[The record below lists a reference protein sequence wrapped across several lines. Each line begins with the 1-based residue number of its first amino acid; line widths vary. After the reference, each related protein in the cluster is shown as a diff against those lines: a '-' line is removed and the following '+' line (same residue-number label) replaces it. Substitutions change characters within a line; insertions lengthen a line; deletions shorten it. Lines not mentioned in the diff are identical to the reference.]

1 MWTLIAKILEKWAL
15 FKVLRGLGLLAW
27 LIPVALVLKAIGLP
41 LLILLAILAV
51 PILIVLAVLGL
62 PLLLIAVVGGA
73 MLMIL
78 GWIVSLG
85 MIALKLA
92 LPAILIY
99 WVIKWMLSWRRPND
113 PFDVRTPPPRSD
125 EE

>member
-15 FKVLRGLGLLAW
+15 LKVLRGLGGLAW
-27 LIPVALVLKAIGLP
+27 LIPIALVLKAIGLP

-62 PLLLIAVVGGA
+62 PLILIAVVGGS

-85 MIALKLA
+85 AIALKIA
-92 LPAILIY
+92 LPLILVY
-99 WVIKWMLSWRRPND
+99 WMIKWFVAPRHPRD
-113 PFDVRTPPPRSD
+113 PFDVSEPPAH
-125 EE
+125 E

>member
-15 FKVLRGLGLLAW
+15 FKMLRGLGLLAW
-27 LIPVALVLKAIGLP
+27 LIPVALVLKAIGIP

-62 PLLLIAVVGGA
+62 PLLLIAVVGGS

-85 MIALKLA
+85 MVALKLA

-99 WVIKWMLSWRRPND
+99 WAIKWFMSPRRPQD
-113 PFDVRTPPPRSD
+113 PFDVGAPPPLSD
-125 EE
+125 E